1 MSNHLRKYFTPLP
14 SSFLGDVTNV
24 LSYDPS
30 LEIMLLCPLL
40 PLLLLLLPLLV
51 TQGAPTP
58 LTASLLWAATL
69 DLHDSYK
76 EVGTLLLSLWCEA
89 LDVPHAELLA
99 SSFLFPLC
107 CPSCAHEGWMTIEWI
122 WQKGGKEL
130 TLLMTIKS
138 FDGISYALLPL
149 RLWWTSRKL
158 LKYLSKALAWRAYG

>member
-1 MSNHLRKYFTPLP
+1 MSDHLRKYFTPLP

-30 LEIMLLCPLL
+30 LEIMLLCQLL
-40 PLLLLLLPLLV
+40 PLLLLLPPSLV

-58 LTASLLWAATL
+58 LTASLLWASTL

-99 SSFLFPLC
+99 SSFLFPLL
-107 CPSCAHEGWMTIEWI
+107 S
-122 WQKGGKEL
+122 
-130 TLLMTIKS
+130 LMCS
-138 FDGISYALLPL
+138 
-149 RLWWTSRKL
+149 
-158 LKYLSKALAWRAYG
+158 